1 MSFKHIDMEAAFRRL
16 ADRRIEDAMKEGKF
30 DNLSGTGKPLN
41 LEPAPADENARLL
54 WWALK
59 ILRNND
65 FTPDEVRW
73 RKAIDGL
80 KAELAA
86 TNDESRVEALVAQIN
101 DLVRKI
107 NTLGTNAMN
116 IGVAGVDRD
125 EQIARLQ
132 SRQTSNAST
141 GG

>member
-1 MSFKHIDMEAAFRRL
+1 MSLKHIDMEAALRRL

-30 DNLSGTGKPLN
+30 DNLSGAGKPLN
-41 LEPAPADENARLL
+41 LDPIPAEESARML

-73 RKAIDGL
+73 RKALDGL

-86 TNDESRVEALVAQIN
+86 ANDESRVTALVDQIN
-101 DLVRKI
+101 DIVRKI
-107 NTLGTNAMN
+107 NTLGTNAIN
-116 IGVAGVDRD
+116 IAVAGVDRD
-125 EQIARLQ
+125 EQIARLRA
-132 SRQTSNAST
+132 RQASNAST